1 MLSSFLGP
9 ELCYDV
15 LLHILDSLY
24 RDFGTLYQCSLVNWV
39 FNRAASSIMYARV
52 KLPPPPPFM
61 SIRDLKEKGDIPVG

>member
-1 MLSSFLGP
+1 M
-9 ELCYDV
+9 
-15 LLHILDSLY
+15 Y

-61 SIRDLKEKGDIPVG
+61 SVRDLKEKGDIPVG